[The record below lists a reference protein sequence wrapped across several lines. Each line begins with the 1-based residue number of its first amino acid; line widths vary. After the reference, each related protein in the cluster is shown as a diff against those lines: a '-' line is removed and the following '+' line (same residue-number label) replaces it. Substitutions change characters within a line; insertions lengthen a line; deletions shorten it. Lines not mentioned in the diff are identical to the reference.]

1 MFFIVESKH
10 KKFIEER
17 MRWQHSN
24 DCFSLLLKATH
35 KNFSKI
41 KLFSEMIAKLEEKEE
56 VDNRSEEEIIE
67 DVLNKFK

>member
-1 MFFIVESKH
+1 
-10 KKFIEER
+10 

-35 KNFSKI
+35 KNFNKI

-56 VDNRSEEEIIE
+56 IDNRSDEEIIE